1 MSIRKLLT
9 VAATGS
15 AVAVAVVV
23 PALPGAAAPSGGCPY
38 PPNRPV
44 LSLTVSP
51 ATVVATHKVTAFGKF
66 SQNNCGIKNGQMV
79 LQHRALVSGKP
90 SGAWSNVAGVKP
102 VLTTAQGT
110 YTFASYPRKN
120 EQERVVFNKSGSYPT
135 TISAVRSVLVRTF
148 VGFGDTAGS
157 GCAVNVSGVTKPV
170 KANRKVKIQN
180 RGPAGHFNGWTT
192 VWTAVTNSKG
202 VYNSTHTLAC
212 GTTYNLSAL
221 VAADTVNGWG
231 RSRTIFGIK
240 THK

>member
-51 ATVVATHKVTAFGKF
+51 ATVVATHPVAAFGKF
-66 SQNNCGIKNGQMV
+66 TQNNCGIKNATVV

-90 SGAWSNVAGVKP
+90 SGSWHNAGSLV
-102 VLTTAQGT
+102 TTANGT
-110 YTFASYPRKN
+110 YTFTRAPLYN
-120 EQERVVFNKSGSYPT
+120 EQERVVFNKAGSFPT
-135 TISAVRSVLVRTF
+135 TISPIRSILVRTKVTF
-148 VGFGDTAGS
+148 NDSTLAGCKIKLS
-157 GCAVNVSGVTKPV
+157 GRTNPV
-170 KANRKVKIQN
+170 KSLRTVKIQS
-180 RGPAGHFNGWTT
+180 RGPAGHFHGWTT
-192 VWTAVTNSKG
+192 VASTKTNKSG
-202 VYNSTHTLAC
+202 VYSFAPTAKC

-221 VAADTVNGWG
+221 IGADSVNGYG